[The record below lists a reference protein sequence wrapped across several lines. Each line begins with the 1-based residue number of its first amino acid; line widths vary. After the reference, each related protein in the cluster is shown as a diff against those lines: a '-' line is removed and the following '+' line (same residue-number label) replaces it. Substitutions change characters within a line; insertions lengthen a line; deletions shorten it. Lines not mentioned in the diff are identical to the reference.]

1 MMQATPM
8 QASHS
13 KPSRLAAVRRFYVYL
28 VAFVSQVAMLFG
40 VNDLIDIISRAWLQS
55 DGLLQATFV
64 RTATARSTGLLLVAT
79 PVFLIHWWLGQRRQ
93 EEAAERSSVLRKLFL
108 YASTAAGL
116 IVMLSNA
123 YRLVRELT
131 WLAVGAPMGAAELT
145 PAGWLHWGAMT
156 LLGAGLVYYWYTVLV
171 SDGDLGIEATAARFV
186 RQLFLAIAGL
196 VGLGIAMWGAR
207 TLIQLGLQVVVDQA
221 IGALDMNWWRLPLG
235 GGMSQVLVGLWLL
248 HSTWQQWQDV
258 VKLHA
263 AEGRAVLRRVYL
275 YIGVLVGAI
284 ATLTPAALL
293 LREGLLM
300 LLGEGGGAVAELLDR
315 MIAPV
320 SFIPV
325 GGAVW
330 FLYWT
335 TLRRETDA
343 YGDSGQSAT
352 VRRVYAYLVA
362 ATGLAL
368 LWVGAVE
375 LLHALLDAW
384 LAGGVWDEPLANG
397 LALLAVGAPIWAIFW
412 RRVQRIAERDDLEGE
427 TERDSWPRKLYLYG
441 VALVGAI
448 VLLIS
453 LAQVI
458 YRVLL
463 TLLGEPGLALTSNE
477 LAHQLADSAVAGVL
491 WAVHLLA
498 IRADGRF
505 EKTPEVAAM
514 QAATLTPAEQ
524 RAHLEAQ
531 IAQLEAALGAAR
543 AALAALEDA
552 DVDAGH

>member
-1 MMQATPM
+1 MQTPR
-8 QASHS
+8 S
-13 KPSRLAAVRRFYVYL
+13 KSSRLAAVRRFYIYL

-64 RTATARSTGLLLVAT
+64 RAGTARSIGLLLVAT
-79 PVFLIHWWLGQRRQ
+79 PLFLIHWWLGQRRR

-116 IVMLSNA
+116 IVMLTNA
-123 YRLVRELT
+123 YRLIREAT
-131 WLAVGAPMGAAELT
+131 WRAAGAPMGAAELI
-145 PAGWLHWGAMT
+145 PAGWLHWGLMT

-171 SDGDLGIEATAARFV
+171 GDGDLGMETTAARFV

-196 VGLGIAMWGAR
+196 IGLGIAMWGAR
-207 TLIQLGLQVVVDQA
+207 TLIQLGLQIVVDQA
-221 IGALDMNWWRLPLG
+221 VGALDVNWWRLPLG

-248 HSTWQQWQDV
+248 HAAWQQWQDV

-293 LREGLLM
+293 LREGLLI
-300 LLGEGGGAVAELLDR
+300 LLGEGGGAVTELLDR
-315 MIAPV
+315 MIDPV

-325 GGAVW
+325 GGVVW
-330 FLYWT
+330 FWYWT

-368 LWVGAVE
+368 LWVGAVA

-384 LAGGVWDEPLANG
+384 LVGGIWDEPLANG

-412 RRVQRIAERDDLEGE
+412 RRVQRIAERDDAEGE

-448 VLLIS
+448 VLLLS

-463 TLLGEPGLALTSNE
+463 TLLGEPGLALMSNE

-498 IRADGRF
+498 IRTDGRF
-505 EKTPEVAAM
+505 EKTLEVAAV
-514 QAATLTPAEQ
+514 QAAPLTPAEQ
-524 RAHLEAQ
+524 RASLEAQ
-531 IAQLEAALGAAR
+531 ISQLEAALTTAR
-543 AALAALEDA
+543 AALAALEDVGA
-552 DVDAGH
+552 DAGH